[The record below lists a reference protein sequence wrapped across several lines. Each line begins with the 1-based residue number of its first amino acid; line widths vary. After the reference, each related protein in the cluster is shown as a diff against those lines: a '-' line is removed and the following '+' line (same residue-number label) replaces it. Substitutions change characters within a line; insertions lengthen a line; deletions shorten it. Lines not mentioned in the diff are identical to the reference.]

1 MDISFVIPCYGSEHT
16 IELVVN
22 ELRETMTQRPE
33 YSYEIV
39 LVNDNSPDQVW
50 NVIHRLVRKYH
61 NMKGISLARNFGQH
75 AALMAGYRSCE
86 G

>member
-22 ELRETMTQRPE
+22 ELRKTMTQRPD

-50 NVIHRLVRKYH
+50 NVILRLVRTYH
-61 NMKGISLARNFGQH
+61 NMRDICLAGNFGQH
-75 AALMAGYRSCE
+75 AALMDGHSSS
-86 G
+86 